1 MAGRANEDR
10 SDAKTRIEQM
20 NSVVRDLLRSQ
31 SASLGNS
38 SLSRNVELTVLQNRF
53 NDAIQMDGQ
62 NLYKAK
68 SPSQNVYDYMA
79 NAILGYNNVERRGDG
94 FQMKTGNPSRDAWL
108 NKERLERLFTTGD
121 TQMASYFAT
130 TNSDIAHIYD
140 EIDSVCAYFYQLL
153 EARDAFRDNI
163 FSAEQPGT
171 SITYDV
177 NFPTVTDVDILAD
190 YRAQVDQAFKYMNYE
205 KKLRDHLG
213 PKTLQYGTYYLMIT
227 PYAEVGAK
235 MATGALHTISGGTS
249 MGRPIFESAD
259 PKKAMDKEANR
270 KEILEA
276 ATELFLSFEEEKP
289 EKDKKGNYILPEA
302 LERRLEI
309 IADNLNNLIVNEDP
323 TPANVTGL
331 KQGVYESM
339 DPELQKMVDDAIVHQ
354 RNKHKDAFKSTIEGK
369 KETSEVI
376 SSKEIDNIQG
386 CDLRLVDPRSMVPIK
401 IFDYTFGYYYS
412 ENYEFARM
420 GTTLTDIMSNQMNF
434 TERTLV
440 VDRLVNAVLKNLKYK
455 DLVEGN
461 QTLRTMILN
470 CVLYAE
476 RRDSPIRIKFVPAEY
491 VVAYNVNTDEN
502 GNGQPIFLRSLF
514 YARLYTSLLLFNI
527 TAIITKSTDSE
538 FYYLRETEL
547 DGQFSNQASD
557 LMDQFQNNN
566 IDLMR
571 IADGDLLHGNRA
583 INKRYYLSLGT
594 SDQRPVDME
603 VVSGQQ
609 IDIHN
614 DFMNDLKKMAIGSTG
629 EPSVMVDFM
638 DEVEYATGFG
648 MVNIRFMKRCNNY
661 SSDFDP
667 SITDSIRLILKYNG
681 SSIPMD
687 DLEKM
692 EIVLRKHKI
701 INNNITA
708 QELNDTI
715 GVAQSMIDTWVGGAD
730 TNPPED
736 QAFIKEYM
744 LKDVVMSMTSGVP
757 WEILQDSYNRGIV
770 YARKKALEQQI
781 RAKRLEDGS
790 ADSSG
795 EGGDMSGAY

>member
-1 MAGRANEDR
+1 
-10 SDAKTRIEQM
+10 
-20 NSVVRDLLRSQ
+20 
-31 SASLGNS
+31 
-38 SLSRNVELTVLQNRF
+38 
-53 NDAIQMDGQ
+53 
-62 NLYKAK
+62 
-68 SPSQNVYDYMA
+68 
-79 NAILGYNNVERRGDG
+79 
-94 FQMKTGNPSRDAWL
+94 
-108 NKERLERLFTTGD
+108 
-121 TQMASYFAT
+121 
-130 TNSDIAHIYD
+130 
-140 EIDSVCAYFYQLL
+140 
-153 EARDAFRDNI
+153 
-163 FSAEQPGT
+163 
-171 SITYDV
+171 
-177 NFPTVTDVDILAD
+177 
-190 YRAQVDQAFKYMNYE
+190 
-205 KKLRDHLG
+205 
-213 PKTLQYGTYYLMIT
+213 
-227 PYAEVGAK
+227 
-235 MATGALHTISGGTS
+235 
-249 MGRPIFESAD
+249 
-259 PKKAMDKEANR
+259 
-270 KEILEA
+270 
-276 ATELFLSFEEEKP
+276 
-289 EKDKKGNYILPEA
+289 
-302 LERRLEI
+302 
-309 IADNLNNLIVNEDP
+309 
-323 TPANVTGL
+323 
-331 KQGVYESM
+331 M

-369 KETSEVI
+369 KESSEVI

-502 GNGQPIFLRSLF
+502 GNGQQIFLRSLF

-571 IADGDLLHGNRA
+571 IADGDLLHGNQA